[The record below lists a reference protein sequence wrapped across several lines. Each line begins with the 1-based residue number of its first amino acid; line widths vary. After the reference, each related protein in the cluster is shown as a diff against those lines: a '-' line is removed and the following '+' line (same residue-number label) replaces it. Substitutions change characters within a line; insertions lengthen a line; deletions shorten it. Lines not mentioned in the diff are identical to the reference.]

1 MIRPSINEVVSAEAA
16 SGDVRRA
23 RDTVWLTQQQ
33 LADLFVRDRSISNRH
48 LRGLFA
54 KGELDPEPTCAHF
67 AHVQSEG
74 AWLVTMEV
82 DQYSL
87 DFAADR
93 ALQEGATAED
103 FSPVQ
108 AAGRRDVRKIPGRKS
123 LSATLDVTGGDRLD
137 FAVGGMATGLFYAW
151 SDALPHK
158 LFSGEIRVPKA
169 ARTAQAAT

>member
-87 DFAADR
+87 DFA
-93 ALQEGATAED
+93 
-103 FSPVQ
+103 
-108 AAGRRDVRKIPGRKS
+108 
-123 LSATLDVTGGDRLD
+123 
-137 FAVGGMATGLFYAW
+137 VGGMATGLFYAW

-158 LFSGEIRVPKA
+158 LFSGEIRMPKA